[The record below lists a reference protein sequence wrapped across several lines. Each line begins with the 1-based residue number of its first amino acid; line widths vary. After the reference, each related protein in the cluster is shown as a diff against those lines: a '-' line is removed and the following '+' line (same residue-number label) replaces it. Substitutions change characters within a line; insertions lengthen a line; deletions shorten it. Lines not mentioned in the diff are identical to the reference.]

1 MALLAPETVTTPT
14 PEQGESYYSLNQWA
28 PGAAPTVNDDETAGF
43 TAGSFW
49 FYSGSLYV
57 CTDPTATAAVWNEIR
72 ADEIAVDTTAVT
84 GGTAGYLLY
93 HKIGDLVGEI
103 PADLADPNADRIA
116 FWDDSAGKLTW
127 LALGTNLS
135 ITGTTLDAAAGG
147 GMTIGN
153 AVAGGGANRVLYED
167 GSQNL
172 AASSAFTFDGTY
184 TFGLPNSHAM
194 RFPNN
199 TTVFIGNQAGDSFVA
214 GSSNI
219 GIGFAALSGALNSGN
234 QNIGIGTQAGHQIT
248 TGSNNV
254 CLGVNAGYS
263 IVSGS
268 SNMYIGYQCG
278 LYNTGDNNIA
288 VGVSTL
294 QGSSGLSTGTENVG
308 IGGSS
313 LLSVQSGTS
322 NVGIGYVALQSVT
335 SGNQNVAIGRQAGF
349 SVVTGS
355 ANLFLGYQAGYNET
369 GSNKLYIENST
380 STTPLIYGE
389 FDNDLV
395 RIYGMLYIRKTSEQI
410 RAEYD
415 ASNYFSTTVSST
427 GGVTFDAVGSGA
439 GFTFSDD
446 VTLADAKNL
455 IFNTTTGTKIGTATT
470 QKLGFFNATPIA
482 RPASAGAITD
492 SIGGGSAG
500 GTITSVTGADT
511 VDLNKL
517 EDVLSTLALTINDI
531 RSKLVDLGLI
541 S

>member
-135 ITGTTLDAAAGG
+135 ITGTTLDAASGG

-153 AVAGGGANRVLYED
+153 AVTGGGANRVLYED

-172 AASSAFTFDGTY
+172 ATTSRFTFDGQT
-184 TFGLPNSHAM
+184 LK
-194 RFPNN
+194 
-199 TTVFIGNQAGDSFVA
+199 
-214 GSSNI
+214 
-219 GIGFAALSGALNSGN
+219 
-234 QNIGIGTQAGHQIT
+234 TQAENSSQTADIFQAIRYDGAVALRVDDDTSVTLGGSYDYANGKHAAQHIIQYAGAAFSGKGLKLMDVALGST
-248 TGSNNV
+248 IRLHAYGGDLWVTDDTGGVKAFMGDIGAASGYYIKNNGATWNMLNAS
-254 CLGVNAGYS
+254 LGVGAN
-263 IVSGS
+263 
-268 SNMYIGYQCG
+268 
-278 LYNTGDNNIA
+278 
-288 VGVSTL
+288 
-294 QGSSGLSTGTENVG
+294 STGLARLE
-308 IGGSS
+308 
-313 LLSVQSGTS
+313 
-322 NVGIGYVALQSVT
+322 VT
-335 SGNQNVAIGRQAGF
+335 A
-349 SVVTGS
+349 
-355 ANLFLGYQAGYNET
+355 
-369 GSNKLYIENST
+369 
-380 STTPLIYGE
+380 
-389 FDNDLV
+389 
-395 RIYGMLYIRKTSEQI
+395 TSEQL
-410 RAEYD
+410 RLLYD
-415 ASNYFSTTVSST
+415 ASNYFKTTVSST